1 MNRPSPNRRPFARSR
16 GGFTLIELLTVMI
29 IIGILIALL
38 LPAIASALKT
48 ARNAAVSS
56 EIGQLVQA
64 LESFKSRYG
73 DYPPSRV
80 LLVEN
85 GNYSTFLN
93 SNSPLSSIPDT
104 ESPTGNDITVGQLA
118 QRTLVAMRKFWP
130 RVVFATSP
138 GSPNPVNGT
147 TSWYDYNGN
156 GLLDPPYVLHGH
168 ECLTFFLGGIPSP
181 TALPASG
188 TVLVAGN
195 SFGMSGF
202 GKDPTNPFS
211 NNIGSDTRLTGTP
224 PPPNPMY
231 NANRQPP
238 LFEFN
243 AGRLF
248 QDPNG
253 QSGIPGYYDSLST
266 DPPTAGSGGASIN
279 FYAYFSAYGNSAYDA
294 NDVNFSF
301 ESDPNGNSPIAQA
314 FQHSAATYLSPSP
327 NPYTSTLS
335 TTATTSGT
343 TTGTS
348 IVTFQKAQTYQI
360 ISSGIDGLYGVGG
373 QYVSPGSGTSSTLN
387 SLPLDNNGDTF
398 AGGTAVTTGTIRNA
412 ERDNL
417 TNFKAGTLE

>member
-1 MNRPSPNRRPFARSR
+1 MNRPSSNRRPLARSR
-16 GGFTLIELLTVMI
+16 GGFTLIELLMVMI

-38 LPAIASALKT
+38 LPAISSSLKT

-56 EIGQLVQA
+56 EIGLLVQA

-80 LLVEN
+80 LLVES
-85 GNYSTFLN
+85 GNYSTFVN
-93 SNSPLSSIPDT
+93 NTSPLSSIPDT

-138 GSPNPVNGT
+138 NSPNPVNGT
-147 TSWYDYNGN
+147 TSWYDFNGN
-156 GLLDPPYVLHGH
+156 GLLDAPYILHGH
-168 ECLTFFLGGIPSP
+168 ECLTFFLGGVPSP

-188 TVLVAGN
+188 SVFVAA
-195 SFGMSGF
+195 STFGMSGF

-211 NNIGSDTRLTGTP
+211 NNIVSDTRLTTP
-224 PPPNPMY
+224 GPNPMY
-231 NANRQPP
+231 NPNRQPP

-248 QDPNG
+248 LDPNG
-253 QSGIPGYYDSLST
+253 LSGIPGYYDSLGT
-266 DPPTAGSGGASIN
+266 DPPTSGSGSASIN

-301 ESDPNGNSPIAQA
+301 ESDPNGLSPIALA
-314 FQHSAATYLSPSP
+314 FQHSGTTYLSPSP

-335 TTATTSGT
+335 TTISTSGAS
-343 TTGTS
+343 TGTS
-348 IVTFQKAQTYQI
+348 VVTFQKAQTYQI

-373 QYVSPGSGTSSTLN
+373 QYIAPGASASS
-387 SLPLDNNGDTF
+387 SQIPLPIDPNGDTL
-398 AGGTAVTTGTIRNA
+398 AGGTAVLGGTIRNA

>member
-1 MNRPSPNRRPFARSR
+1 MNRPSSNRRPLARSR
-16 GGFTLIELLTVMI
+16 GGFTLIELLMVMI

-38 LPAIASALKT
+38 LPAISSSLKT

-56 EIGQLVQA
+56 EIGLLVQA

-80 LLVEN
+80 LLVES
-85 GNYSTFLN
+85 GNYSTFVN
-93 SNSPLSSIPDT
+93 NTSPLSSIPDT

-138 GSPNPVNGT
+138 NSPNPVNGT
-147 TSWYDYNGN
+147 TSWYDFNGN
-156 GLLDPPYVLHGH
+156 GLLDAPYILHGH
-168 ECLTFFLGGIPSP
+168 ECLTFFLGGVPSP

-188 TVLVAGN
+188 SVFVAA
-195 SFGMSGF
+195 STFGMSGF

-211 NNIGSDTRLTGTP
+211 NNIVSDTRLTTP
-224 PPPNPMY
+224 GPNPMY
-231 NANRQPP
+231 NPNRQPP

-248 QDPNG
+248 LDPNG
-253 QSGIPGYYDSLST
+253 LSGIPGYYDSLGT
-266 DPPTAGSGGASIN
+266 DPPTSGSGSASIN

-301 ESDPNGNSPIAQA
+301 ESDPNGLSPIALA
-314 FQHSAATYLSPSP
+314 FQHSGTTYLSPSP

-335 TTATTSGT
+335 TTISTSGAS
-343 TTGTS
+343 TGTS
-348 IVTFQKAQTYQI
+348 VVTFQKCRLI
-360 ISSGIDGLYGVGG
+360 RSSH
-373 QYVSPGSGTSSTLN
+373 PGSMGFTESGANTLRPALVRLQAKFHCPST
-387 SLPLDNNGDTF
+387 PMATHWRV
-398 AGGTAVTTGTIRNA
+398 ARPCWA
-412 ERDNL
+412 ER
-417 TNFKAGTLE
+417 FGTPNETT